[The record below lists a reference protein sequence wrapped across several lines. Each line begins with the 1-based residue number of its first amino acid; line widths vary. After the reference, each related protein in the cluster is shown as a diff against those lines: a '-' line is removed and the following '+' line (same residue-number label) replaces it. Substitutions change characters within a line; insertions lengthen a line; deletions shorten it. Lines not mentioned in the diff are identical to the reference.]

1 MHMRS
6 HTLLAGTF
14 FMLAFASR
22 ATAQTKPDF
31 SGRWTVAPP
40 PQETG
45 RGGGTPRADMGS
57 GWGSTI
63 TLTQSTTA
71 LTLEWV
77 IFTRGDLKP
86 PLTFLYPLD
95 GSEHTNAFM
104 MGRGTEKQIS
114 RASWD
119 GGKLVITTKQSFPNL
134 VEGQTVETVVTRTLS
149 LASPT
154 TLVVETTRN
163 GVLGG
168 NASTTRTVYT
178 KG

>member
-1 MHMRS
+1 MHMRY
-6 HTLLAGTF
+6 HTLLAGIF
-14 FMLAFASR
+14 FTLAVAAR
-22 ATAQTKPDF
+22 AVAQTRPDF

-40 PQETG
+40 PPETG

-57 GWGSTI
+57 GWGNTI
-63 TLTQSTTA
+63 TLTQNATA

-77 IFTRGDLKP
+77 IFSRGHLQP
-86 PLTFLYPLD
+86 RLSFVYPLD
-95 GSEHTNAFM
+95 GSQHTNAFM
-104 MGRGTEKQIS
+104 MGRVTEKQIS

-119 GGKLVITTKQSFPNL
+119 SGKLVITTKQSFPNL
-134 VEGQTVETVVTRTLS
+134 VEGQSVETVVTRTLS
-149 LASPT
+149 LESPT

-178 KG
+178 RG

>member
-1 MHMRS
+1 MRS

-14 FMLAFASR
+14 MTLAFATG
-22 ATAQTKPDF
+22 APAQTKSDF

-40 PQETG
+40 PQEAE
-45 RGGGTPRADMGS
+45 RGGTPRADMGS
-57 GWGSTI
+57 GWGNTI
-63 TLTQSTTA
+63 TLTQTATA

-77 IFTRGDLKP
+77 IFTRGDLQP
-86 PLTFLYPLD
+86 PLTFVYSLD
-95 GSEHTNAFM
+95 GSERTNAFM

-134 VEGQTVETVVTRTLS
+134 VEGQTVETVVTRTLT
-149 LASPT
+149 LESPT

-168 NASTTRTVYT
+168 NASTTRTTYT

>member
-6 HTLLAGTF
+6 HTLFAGT
-14 FMLAFASR
+14 LVSLTFA
-22 ATAQTKPDF
+22 AHAAAQTRPDF

-45 RGGGTPRADMGS
+45 RGGTPRGDMGS
-57 GWGSTI
+57 GWGNTI
-63 TLTQSTTA
+63 TLTQSATA

-77 IFTRGDLKP
+77 IFTRGDLQP
-86 PLTFLYPLD
+86 PLTFVYPLD
-95 GSEHTNAFM
+95 GSERTNAFM
-104 MGRGTEKQIS
+104 MGRGTERQIS
-114 RASWD
+114 RAIWD

-149 LASPT
+149 LESPT

-168 NASTTRTVYT
+168 NASTTRTVYM